1 MKMISIALSALTTA
15 EKFSLSG
22 EMLLRGLGTVF
33 MVLIILFIVLK
44 IFGSVFAGEETK
56 AAKKAE
62 AAKAPKKE
70 APKKAEPKP
79 APAPAA
85 APAQAPA
92 PAPAAAPAQAPAPAA
107 APAQAPAP
115 APAAQDDRELIA
127 VITAAIAAYQS
138 ASGQPN
144 LPFRVVSFTR
154 KNNAS
159 GWMGNSADNQ

>member
-1 MKMISIALSALTTA
+1 MISIALSALTTA

-22 EMLLRGLGTVF
+22 EMLLRGMGTVF

-56 AAKKAE
+56 AAKQAE

-85 APAQAPA
+85 APVQT
-92 PAPAAAPAQAPAPAA
+92 
-107 APAQAPAP
+107 PAP

>member
-22 EMLLRGLGTVF
+22 EMLLRGMGTVF
-33 MVLIILFIVLK
+33 MVLIILWVVLM
-44 IFGSVFAGEETK
+44 IFGKVFATDEKKPEKK
-56 AAKKAE
+56 AAPAP
-62 AAKAPKKE
+62 APKKE
-70 APKKAEPKP
+70 APKAAASAKP
-79 APAPAA
+79 APAPVPAPA
-85 APAQAPA
+85 APAQ
-92 PAPAAAPAQAPAPAA
+92 
-107 APAQAPAP
+107 
-115 APAAQDDRELIA
+115 DDKELIA

>member
-1 MKMISIALSALTTA
+1 MKMISIALTALTTA

-33 MVLIILFIVLK
+33 MVLVILLIVLLV
-44 IFGSVFAGEETK
+44 FGKVFGGEEK
-56 AAKKAE
+56 KPAKPAAP
-62 AAKAPKKE
+62 APKKE
-70 APKKAEPKP
+70 VPKAAAPVKSEP
-79 APAPAA
+79 AAVPAPAA
-85 APAQAPA
+85 P
-92 PAPAAAPAQAPAPAA
+92 
-107 APAQAPAP
+107 
-115 APAAQDDRELIA
+115 AQDDKELIA

>member
-1 MKMISIALSALTTA
+1 MKMISIALSALTSA

-22 EMLLRGLGTVF
+22 EMLLRGMGTVF
-33 MVLIILFIVLK
+33 MVLIILWVVLV
-44 IFGSVFAGEETK
+44 IFGKVFATED
-56 AAKKAE
+56 KKAE
-62 AAKAPKKE
+62 KKAAPAPAPKKE
-70 APKKAEPKP
+70 APKAAASAKP
-79 APAPAA
+79 APAPVPAPA
-85 APAQAPA
+85 APAQ
-92 PAPAAAPAQAPAPAA
+92 
-107 APAQAPAP
+107 
-115 APAAQDDRELIA
+115 DDKELIA

>member
-1 MKMISIALSALTTA
+1 MKMISIALTALNTS
-15 EKFSLSG
+15 EKLSLSG

-33 MVLIILFIVLK
+33 MVLIILWVVLMV
-44 IFGSVFAGEETK
+44 FGRVFG
-56 AAKKAE
+56 AAEKK
-62 AAKAPKKE
+62 P
-70 APKKAEPKP
+70 
-79 APAPAA
+79 A
-85 APAQAPA
+85 APAQAPKKETPKAAAPASA
-92 PAPAAAPAQAPAPAA
+92 PAPAAVPAA
-107 APAQAPAP
+107 APVS
-115 APAAQDDRELIA
+115 AQDDKELIA

>member
-1 MKMISIALSALTTA
+1 MKMISIALTALTSS
-15 EKFSLSG
+15 EKLSLSG

-33 MVLIILFIVLK
+33 MVLIILLAVLV
-44 IFGSVFAGEETK
+44 IFGKVFGGAEKKSEKTVSPVQASK
-56 AAKKAE
+56 NEAPAKKSKNE
-62 AAKAPKKE
+62 VS
-70 APKKAEPKP
+70 KP
-79 APAPAA
+79 VAPAVNTPAVSA
-85 APAQAPA
+85 ATESK
-92 PAPAAAPAQAPAPAA
+92 
-107 APAQAPAP
+107 
-115 APAAQDDRELIA
+115 QDDKELIA

>member
-22 EMLLRGLGTVF
+22 EMLLRGMGTVF

-56 AAKKAE
+56 AAKQAE

-79 APAPAA
+79 
-85 APAQAPA
+85 
-92 PAPAAAPAQAPAPAA
+92 APAPAA

>member
-1 MKMISIALSALTTA
+1 MSLWDNVK
-15 EKFSLSG
+15 KFAQPYADDDYDDYD
-22 EMLLRGLGTVF
+22 ED
-33 MVLIILFIVLK
+33 
-44 IFGSVFAGEETK
+44 EEYLDDY
-56 AAKKAE
+56 E
-62 AAKAPKKE
+62 
-70 APKKAEPKP
+70 EP
-79 APAPAA
+79 A
-85 APAQAPA
+85 APARRSSRRN
-92 PAPAAAPAQAPAPAA
+92 
-107 APAQAPAP
+107 APAP

>member
-22 EMLLRGLGTVF
+22 EMLLRGMGTVF

-56 AAKKAE
+56 AAKQAE

-70 APKKAEPKP
+70 AAKKAEPKP

-85 APAQAPA
+85 APAQAPV
-92 PAPAAAPAQAPAPAA
+92 
-107 APAQAPAP
+107 P

>member
-15 EKFSLSG
+15 EMLSLSG
-22 EMLLRGLGTVF
+22 EMLLRGMGTVF
-33 MVLIILFIVLK
+33 MVLIILWAILG
-44 IFGSVFAGEETK
+44 IFGKVFGGV
-56 AAKKAE
+56 
-62 AAKAPKKE
+62 KKE
-70 APKKAEPKP
+70 AKAAPAPKAPAAPKESAAP
-79 APAPAA
+79 AAPHALAPTAAPAVSPAPAA
-85 APAQAPA
+85 
-92 PAPAAAPAQAPAPAA
+92 
-107 APAQAPAP
+107 
-115 APAAQDDRELIA
+115 DDSQLIA

>member
-22 EMLLRGLGTVF
+22 EMLLRGMGTVF

-56 AAKKAE
+56 AAKQAE

-85 APAQAPA
+85 APVQT
-92 PAPAAAPAQAPAPAA
+92 
-107 APAQAPAP
+107 PAP

-138 ASGQPN
+138 ASSQPN

>member
-1 MKMISIALSALTTA
+1 MKTISIALSALTMA

-22 EMLLRGLGTVF
+22 EMLIRGMGTVF
-33 MVLIILFIVLK
+33 MVLILLWLILK

-56 AAKKAE
+56 AAKQAE
-62 AAKAPKKE
+62 AARAPKKE

-79 APAPAA
+79 APAPVAPA
-85 APAQAPA
+85 APAQ
-92 PAPAAAPAQAPAPAA
+92 
-107 APAQAPAP
+107 AP

>member
-56 AAKKAE
+56 AAKQAE

-85 APAQAPA
+85 APVQT
-92 PAPAAAPAQAPAPAA
+92 
-107 APAQAPAP
+107 PAP

>member
-1 MKMISIALSALTTA
+1 MKMITIALSALTTA

-22 EMLLRGLGTVF
+22 EMLLRGMGTVF
-33 MVLIILFIVLK
+33 MVLILLFLVLK
-44 IFGSVFAGEETK
+44 VFGSVFAGEETK
-56 AAKKAE
+56 AAKQAE

-79 APAPAA
+79 AAPAA
-85 APAQAPA
+85 APAPA
-92 PAPAAAPAQAPAPAA
+92 PV
-107 APAQAPAP
+107 PAP

>member
-22 EMLLRGLGTVF
+22 EMLLRGMGTVF

-56 AAKKAE
+56 AAKQAE

-85 APAQAPA
+85 APV
-92 PAPAAAPAQAPAPAA
+92 
-107 APAQAPAP
+107 QAPAP

>member
-1 MKMISIALSALTTA
+1 MKMISIALTALSTA
-15 EKFSLSG
+15 EKLSLSG

-33 MVLIILFIVLK
+33 MVLIILWIVLMV
-44 IFGSVFAGEETK
+44 FGKVFG
-56 AAKKAE
+56 AAEKKPAKP
-62 AAKAPKKE
+62 AA
-70 APKKAEPKP
+70 P
-79 APAPAA
+79 APAPKKQTPKA
-85 APAQAPA
+85 APAPA
-92 PAPAAAPAQAPAPAA
+92 PAPAAAPAASTVP
-107 APAQAPAP
+107 
-115 APAAQDDRELIA
+115 AQDDKELIA

>member
-1 MKMISIALSALTTA
+1 MKMITIALSALTTA

-22 EMLLRGLGTVF
+22 EMLLRGMGTVF
-33 MVLIILFIVLK
+33 MVLILLFLVLK
-44 IFGSVFAGEETK
+44 VFGSVFAGEETK
-56 AAKKAE
+56 AAKQAE

-79 APAPAA
+79 AAPAA
-85 APAQAPA
+85 APAPA
-92 PAPAAAPAQAPAPAA
+92 PV
-107 APAQAPAP
+107 P